1 MHPAASGVVPDKI
14 ALSGVSLVYEGRR
27 TPTLALAD
35 VSFGTH
41 KSSVTCLIGPSGCGK
56 TTVLRI
62 VAGFIRPTSG
72 VVSIGG
78 KPITGPGPDRIMVFQ
93 SPVLYPWL
101 SVRKN
106 ILFGLSREASSNI
119 DISGVLSEMGLEGFE
134 NHYPYQLSGGMRQR
148 VQLARS
154 LTIHPQVLLL
164 DEPFGALDAQ
174 TRFLMQQLMQEVL
187 VRHRPTCADRDA
199 RRRGSAAARRHDS
212 RHEPATGSDHCTL
225 RRHVSAAARR
235 RNPRCAGIRR
245 REKGDPGAAR
255 PHSQRRHRGVM
266 AAPCWT
272 EPSRGC
278 RALAGMP
285 LHALA

>member
-27 TPTLALAD
+27 TPTLALEG

-41 KSSVTCLIGPSGCGK
+41 ESSVTCLIGPSGCGK

-62 VAGFIRPTSG
+62 VAGFVRPTSG

-134 NHYPYQLSGGMRQR
+134 HHYPYQLSGGMRQR

-174 TRFLMQQLMQEVL
+174 TRFMMQQLMQEVL
-187 VRHRPTCADRDA
+187 ARHRPTLLIVTHDVEEALLLADTILVMSRRPGRIIA
-199 RRRGSAAARRHDS
+199 RYGVTFPRPRGVETLAAP
-212 RHEPATGSDHCTL
+212 EFG
-225 RRHVSAAARR
+225 AAKKEILELLAV
-235 RNPRCAGIRR
+235 IR
-245 REKGDPGAAR
+245 KGDIDA
-255 PHSQRRHRGVM
+255 
-266 AAPCWT
+266 
-272 EPSRGC
+272 
-278 RALAGMP
+278 
-285 LHALA
+285 